1 MNFMHMKYTV
11 IFWVLLYLIFTLG
24 CKTRSIINNKSN
36 DLCCKD
42 EVINSSVY
50 LSSRIPDCDK
60 AIRYMD
66 RVVIPTY
73 IVIGHVAGLPKVV
86 YGSFE
91 IKNEKISTYK
101 SNKHLLYLND
111 QCFIGMPS
119 RLIYDTFCPDSM
131 VVSLLKAGFI
141 NNKMNKVLPIKLD
154 LGGVVGL
161 TFEIENSVI
170 ISSKFY
176 KFTSSSE

>member
-1 MNFMHMKYTV
+1 MKILSFFLIMGLSFFQFSCKSYTNKNTKSTPSIKV
-11 IFWVLLYLIFTLG
+11 DTIVFPNTYLSKREPNCNHAILYMD
-24 CKTRSIINNKSN
+24 SII
-36 DLCCKD
+36 
-42 EVINSSVY
+42 
-50 LSSRIPDCDK
+50 
-60 AIRYMD
+60 
-66 RVVIPTY
+66 IPTY

-131 VVSLLKAGFI
+131 VVSLLKADSI
-141 NNKMNKVLPIKLD
+141 NNKMNKILPIKLD